1 MQQHAAP
8 GVCPVG
14 RRLNALGIT
23 ASADL
28 DAFWKLVKL
37 RDGIDRGQTVAGTT
51 DQVAHLTVLLAGVAC
66 FSSQHEDG
74 ARQIHAFN
82 YPGDFLG
89 LLSSMLPQSAEP
101 SGVQALTSCSIGT
114 IDRDALEQSI
124 QRHPALGRALWRA
137 ALTEVSIFRQRLV
150 VSRRPALQRVAHL
163 LCEQRVRLGTDEGVI
178 PLTQIDIADA
188 AGLSVVHINR
198 VFQELREL
206 GVLAKQRLI
215 EVVNQERLQELAA
228 FDAGYLDQSGSLF
241 QWDLRIEGLSAG
253 SSQLTS
259 ACWGRASRAF
269 AMASA

>member
-1 MQQHAAP
+1 MARGKWEMVLGGNMQQHAAV
-8 GVCPVG
+8 GIARPVIQ
-14 RRLNALGIT
+14 RLNALGIT

-28 DAFWKLVKL
+28 DAFWKLVKV
-37 RDGIDRGQTVAGTT
+37 RDGVDRGKTIVGRAGL
-51 DQVAHLTVLLAGVAC
+51 AKHFAVLLEGVAC
-66 FSSQHEDG
+66 LSTQDKEG
-74 ARQIHAFN
+74 GRQIYALH

-89 LLSSMLPQSAEP
+89 LHSSVLPSVEP
-101 SGVQALTSCSIGT
+101 SEVQALTSCSIGT
-114 IDRDALEQSI
+114 IDRDALEQAI

-137 ALTEVSIFRQRLV
+137 ALTEVSIFRQRLL

-163 LCEQRVRLGTDEGVI
+163 LCEQRVRLGTDDGII

-198 VFQELREL
+198 IFQELREL

-241 QWDLRIEGLSAG
+241 QWDLRIED
-253 SSQLTS
+253 
-259 ACWGRASRAF
+259 
-269 AMASA
+269 